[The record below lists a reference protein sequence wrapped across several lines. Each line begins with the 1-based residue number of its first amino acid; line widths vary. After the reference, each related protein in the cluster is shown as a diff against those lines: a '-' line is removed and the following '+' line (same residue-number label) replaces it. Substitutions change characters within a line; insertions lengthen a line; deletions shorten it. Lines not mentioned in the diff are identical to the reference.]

1 MFSFQTVFYQTH
13 YSYRYCRCAFDH
25 EYLRYLSDTGEKV
38 NIEIYERVANNIETG
53 KCPHVEHVPVEHL
66 RETGIFG
73 IHIAAAVGNEAA
85 VKYHIENNHQRR
97 GLIFQLTPND
107 IAVFKSRSHITNLHF
122 CCNKNTNRFSLL
134 SDPVAYIRCLDENCD
149 KITIGKDT
157 RFEVYIRQ
165 RQTPIVND
173 VIFSCLD
180 AGEDF
185 INAWKYIMK
194 HKILDY
200 VDYFETFLRN
210 HADSDR
216 GLYSFKFPCM
226 EAAIVY
232 NEPTTLQRLLSNHS
246 LSSSTMESEM
256 KSSLSLVCLLLDRH
270 ECKSVLVRNRS
281 FRKINISSKD
291 VATKLLSLLFSYENC
306 LDEFVAA
313 FETQQ
318 LNLEKESSQMLL
330 NSYMASLNVYRALI
344 SLGVNVNF
352 SHEPNKTA
360 LLFLI
365 KACRQDPG
373 NVHRK
378 MQLLINE
385 NPETNMH
392 KTVVSLGLENAFI
405 SKDHSLITVMAGEYY
420 TDAKQHGLHGFDDG
434 DSFCLNFI
442 GPYLMECGFPI
453 SRNNLMAS
461 LNAELHPS
469 VRLYIQNYLESSR
482 PLKMICRNVLRKNF
496 KGSTVHEYM
505 TLLKCPLGIKDF
517 VLLKPLVYANQ
528 ALGKSHVYKK
538 RTSDIRE
545 RQDHRSPLRRFITA
559 IAIGLYKW
567 RNWI

>member
-1 MFSFQTVFYQTH
+1 MSTRMGVTELFRSLVTKQSLTDYGCIHRLFSFQTVFHQTH

-38 NIEIYERVANNIETG
+38 NIEIYERVASNIETG
-53 KCPHVEHVPVEHL
+53 KCPHVEYVPVEHH

-85 VKYHIENNHQRR
+85 VKHHIENYHQRR

-107 IAVFKSRSHITNLHF
+107 IAVFKSRSHITNLYF
-122 CCNKNTNRFSLL
+122 CYNKNTNKFSFL
-134 SDPVAYIRCLDENCD
+134 SDPVAYISCLDENCD
-149 KITIGKDT
+149 KITIGKET

-165 RQTPIVND
+165 GQTPIIND
-173 VIFSCLD
+173 VIFSCLV

-194 HKILDY
+194 NKLLDY
-200 VDYFETFLRN
+200 VDYFETFLQN

-216 GLYSFKFPCM
+216 GLYSFTFPCM

-256 KSSLSLVCLLLDRH
+256 KSSLSLVCLLLDRQ
-270 ECKSVLVRNRS
+270 ECKNVLVRNRS
-281 FRKINISSKD
+281 FRKLNISSKD
-291 VATKLLSLLFSYENC
+291 VATKLLSLLLSYENC

-318 LNLEKESSQMLL
+318 LNLEEESSRMLL
-330 NSYMASLNVYRALI
+330 NSYMVSWNVYRALI
-344 SLGVNVNF
+344 SLGANVNL

-378 MQLLINE
+378 MQLFINE
-385 NPETNMH
+385 NPDTNMH
-392 KTVVSLGLENAFI
+392 KTVVSLGLEYAFI
-405 SKDHSLITVMAGEYY
+405 SKDHSLIAVMAGEYY
-420 TDAKQHGLHGFDDG
+420 TDAKQHGLHGFDD
-434 DSFCLNFI
+434 DNSFCLNFT

-453 SRNNLMAS
+453 SRDNLMAS
-461 LNAELHPS
+461 LNVELHPS
-469 VRLYIQNYLESSR
+469 VRLYIQNYLESPR
-482 PLKMICRNVLRKNF
+482 PLRIICRNVLRKHF
-496 KGSTVHEYM
+496 KGNTVHEYM
-505 TLLKCPLGIKDF
+505 ELSKCPRA
-517 VLLKPLVYANQ
+517 LK
-528 ALGKSHVYKK
+528 
-538 RTSDIRE
+538 TS
-545 RQDHRSPLRRFITA
+545 FF
-559 IAIGLYKW
+559 
-567 RNWI
+567 